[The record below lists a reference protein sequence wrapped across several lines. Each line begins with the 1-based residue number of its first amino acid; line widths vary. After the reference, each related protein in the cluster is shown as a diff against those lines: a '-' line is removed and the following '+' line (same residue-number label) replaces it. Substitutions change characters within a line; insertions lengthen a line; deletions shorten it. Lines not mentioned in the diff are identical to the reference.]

1 VSAAS
6 AVAVR
11 RERVVVGGR
20 ALDLLVPDDADA
32 LLDEEAFRH
41 EEFLPYWAELWPSGV
56 TLARALAGRAL
67 RGRRVLELGC
77 GLGLPGLVA
86 AAAGARVVATDWSQ
100 DAIAALRENAARNR
114 LALDA
119 VVCDWAEPPAALA
132 DAPWD
137 VVLAADVL
145 YERRNVAPLLVFLA
159 RALAGGGEA
168 LVADPGRPPAGAFV
182 AAARPRFTLTTV
194 RHRGRPRVAVHRL
207 RVRPGGPGAQ

>member
-145 YERRNVAPLLVFLA
+145 YERRNVAPLL
-159 RALAGGGEA
+159 ALLPRLTAAGGEVW
-168 LVADPGRPPAGAFV
+168 LADPGRAFTPEFQAGAAPTWAIDAIPHDGPPHV
-182 AAARPRFTLTTV
+182 T
-194 RHRGRPRVAVHRL
+194 VHRL
-207 RVRPGGPGAQ
+207 RTTQTGSDPV